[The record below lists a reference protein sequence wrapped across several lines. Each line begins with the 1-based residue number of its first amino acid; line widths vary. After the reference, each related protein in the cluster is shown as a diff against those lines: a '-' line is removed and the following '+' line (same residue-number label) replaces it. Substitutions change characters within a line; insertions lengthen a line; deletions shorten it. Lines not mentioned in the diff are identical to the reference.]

1 MTRNRTTIPCS
12 MLLLVGLVSILP
24 IRSAEATEP
33 STAAEE
39 TLAKVRAWRHSN
51 GWSLLQDFVELL
63 ALPNV
68 ASDTVNIRRNAEAI
82 RQQLEERGVASELW
96 TLSDEVPPVVYGSL
110 PVAGASRTLGVYV
123 HYDGQPVDESQWAH
137 PAWSPVL
144 LTGAREEGGTQ
155 RPLPVAG
162 EEIDPEWR
170 LYGRST
176 GDDKAPLAAI
186 FGALDALRASNIS
199 LTSNL
204 VFLFEGEEEVGSDH
218 LGAYMEEHREA
229 LGVDAWLIC
238 DGPVHQ
244 SRRPQLVFGVRG
256 YTGIDLTVYGATR
269 YLHSGHYGNWAPNP
283 ALRLA
288 RLLASM
294 KDEEGHVLVE
304 GFYDSTEPISASEV
318 EAMASL
324 PDFDGQLRRELGLAR
339 TEAENASLADR
350 LLLPSLNIRGLQ
362 SATVGDA
369 ARNIIPTEAT
379 ASIDI
384 RLAKGNDPEA
394 MLDLVEAHI
403 DKQGYHLVTA
413 EPDLATRL
421 EFPKIIKV
429 DRRSGYKAART
440 SMDLAVAQEIIA
452 AATRAA
458 DGDLVLLPTL
468 GGSLPLHLF
477 TETLAAPVVIT
488 PIANHDDNQHA
499 PNENLRLANLWYG
512 IDLMASLLT
521 MPAGV
526 GDEEIGR
533 LASWMAGS
541 FSSARQAESNPESY
555 YDIRLFMSR
564 IWPTRTD
571 AVWLYVE
578 QASADSLAQPY
589 RQRIYRLS
597 RVEEE
602 GALRSDV
609 FTLPGDPLDFVGG
622 WRDVELLRAITVD
635 DLVLRQGCSIDL
647 RRTGPETF
655 AGSTKGKGCVSSLR
669 GAAYATSEVLITPER
684 VISWDRGFDSQGQ
697 QVWGAENAGYVF
709 DRLPQP

>member
-1 MTRNRTTIPCS
+1 MTCKRINLLLS
-12 MLLLVGLVSILP
+12 SLLLVGFGSTLP
-24 IRSAEATEP
+24 IQAATG
-33 STAAEE
+33 EE
-39 TLAKVRAWRHSN
+39 TLMQVRAWREAN
-51 GWSLLQDFVELL
+51 GSSLLRDFVQLL
-63 ALPNV
+63 SIPNV
-68 ASDTVNIRRNAEAI
+68 ASDIVNIQRNAEAI
-82 RQQLEERGVASELW
+82 RRELAERGVEAELW
-96 TLSDEVPPVVYGSL
+96 TLPDGIPPVVHGYL
-110 PVAGASRTLGVYV
+110 PVEGARRTLGVYV

-144 LTGAREEGGTQ
+144 YTRSQEEGGTE
-155 RPLPVAG
+155 RSLPSKD

-186 FGALDALRASNIS
+186 FAALDALRASDIS

-204 VFLFEGEEEVGSDH
+204 VFLFEGEEEAGSDH
-218 LGAYMEEHREA
+218 LGAYMEAHRDSLE
-229 LGVDAWLIC
+229 VDAWLIC

-256 YTGIDLTVYGATR
+256 YTGLDLTVFGATR

-283 ALRLA
+283 ALRLS

-294 KDEEGHVLVE
+294 KDEEGNVLVE
-304 GFYDSTEPISASEV
+304 GFYESTEGVSASEI

-324 PDFDGQLRRELGLAR
+324 PDFDDQLRRELGLAR
-339 TEAENASLADR
+339 TEVENAPLADR

-362 SATVGDA
+362 SATVGEA

-384 RLAKGNDPEA
+384 RLAKGNDPQA

-403 DKQGYHLVTA
+403 REQGFHIVKD

-440 SMDLAVAQEIIA
+440 SMDLPIAQQIIA

-468 GGSLPLHLF
+468 GGSLPLYLF
-477 TETLAAPVVIT
+477 TDTLAAPVVIT

-512 IDLMASLLT
+512 IDLMASIFT

-526 GDEEIGR
+526 TDEEIET
-533 LASWMAGS
+533 LASWMEGS
-541 FSSARQAESNPESY
+541 FSSARQAGSDPESY

-564 IWPTRTD
+564 VWPSRTD

-578 QASADSLAQPY
+578 QAAADNLTQPY

-597 RVEEE
+597 RFAD
-602 GALRSDV
+602 GALRSAV
-609 FTLPGDPLDFVGG
+609 FTLPGDPLEFAGAWQNAD
-622 WRDVELLRAITVD
+622 LLASISAE
-635 DLVLRQGCSIDL
+635 DLVPRQGCSIEL
-647 RRTGPETF
+647 RRAGPGAF
-655 AGSTKGKGCVSSLR
+655 AGSTRGKECNSNLR
-669 GAAYATSEVLITPER
+669 GATYATSEVLITPER
-684 VISWDRGFDSQGQ
+684 VLSWDRGFDARDR
-697 QVWGAENAGYVF
+697 QVWGAEKAGYIF
-709 DRLPQP
+709 DKLD

>member
-1 MTRNRTTIPCS
+1 MKRYRATALCGA
-12 MLLLVGLVSILP
+12 LLLATLNSVQPV
-24 IRSAEATEP
+24 RSAET
-33 STAAEE
+33 TAPQLSSEE
-39 TLAKVRAWRHSN
+39 LLAQVRAWRQSN

-63 ALPNV
+63 SMPNV
-68 ASDTVNIRRNAEAI
+68 ASDGVNIRRNAEAI
-82 RQQLEERGVASELW
+82 RSQLEERGVAAELW
-96 TLSDEVPPVVYGSL
+96 NLTDDVPPVVYGSL
-110 PVAGASRTLGVYV
+110 PVEGASRTLGIYV
-123 HYDGQPVDESQWAH
+123 HYDGQPVDGSQWTR

-144 LTGAREEGGTQ
+144 YTRAQEEGGNL
-155 RPLPVAG
+155 RPLPTAG
-162 EEIDPEWR
+162 EAIDPEWR

-186 FGALDALRASNIS
+186 FGALDALRASEVP

-204 VFLFEGEEEVGSDH
+204 IFLFEGEEEAGSEH
-218 LGAYMEEHREA
+218 LGAYMEAHREA

-294 KDEEGHVLVE
+294 KDEEGHVLIDD
-304 GFYDSTEPISASEV
+304 FYESTEPVSASER
-318 EAMASL
+318 EAMDSL
-324 PDFDGQLRRELGLAR
+324 PDFDNQLRHELGLAR
-339 TEAENASLADR
+339 TESGNAPLADR

-362 SATVGDA
+362 SATVGEA

-403 DKQGYHLVTA
+403 REQGYHVVKE
-413 EPDLATRL
+413 EPDLTNRL
-421 EFPKIIKV
+421 EFAKLIKI
-429 DRRSGYKAART
+429 DRRSGYRAART
-440 SMDLAVAQEIIA
+440 SMDLPVAREIIA
-452 AATRAA
+452 AATRAS

-468 GGSLPLHLF
+468 GGSLPLYLF

-512 IDLMASLLT
+512 IDLMASLFT
-521 MPAGV
+521 MPAGA
-526 GDEEIGR
+526 GDEEIET
-533 LASWMAGS
+533 LATWMEGS
-541 FSSARQAESNPESY
+541 FSSARQAESDPESY

-564 IWPTRTD
+564 IWPSRTD

-578 QASADSLAQPY
+578 QASADNLAQPY

-597 RVEEE
+597 RVDEE
-602 GALRSDV
+602 AIRSEV
-609 FTLPGDPLDFVGG
+609 FTLPGDPLELAGA
-622 WRDVELLRAITVD
+622 WRDVGLLKAISAE
-635 DLVLRQGCSIDL
+635 DLSRRQGCAIDL
-647 RRTGPETF
+647 RRAGSETF
-655 AGSTKGKGCVSSLR
+655 AGATAGQECGSRLR
-669 GAAYATSEVLITPER
+669 GASYATSEVLITPER
-684 VISWDRGFDSQGQ
+684 VLSWDRGFDAQGQ
-697 QVWGAENAGYVF
+697 QVWGAAKAGYVF
-709 DRLPQP
+709 DKLDPK